1 MLVGIEGSMG
11 TTLLKGKIVSGAHR
25 TLSAERKRRGLVADL
40 ALRRRGRRRGAHRGR
55 RLWLLSGR
63 RRRPDGQI
71 YGTDDAM
78 AGGLTGDE
86 VLEGG
91 AFDSWCASIGSRAR
105 PPPSEVALTFA
116 RCLYNPRRGEPAFPS
131 RKKGVEQLLGL
142 ARKQPA
148 RAAPTRGWGLDEAVP
163 YALQRR
169 RLAATRV

>member
-1 MLVGIEGSMG
+1 M
-11 TTLLKGKIVSGAHR
+11 SGAHR

-40 ALRRRGRRRGAHRGR
+40 ALRRGGRRRGAHRGR

-105 PPPSEVALTFA
+105 PPPSDLLYRARPPSVLLVALTFAFRMIRVKSERRLPPTEGISKA
-116 RCLYNPRRGEPAFPS
+116 RCLYNPSRAEPAF
-131 RKKGVEQLLGL
+131 
-142 ARKQPA
+142 
-148 RAAPTRGWGLDEAVP
+148 
-163 YALQRR
+163 LQGHQF
-169 RLAATRV
+169 LW